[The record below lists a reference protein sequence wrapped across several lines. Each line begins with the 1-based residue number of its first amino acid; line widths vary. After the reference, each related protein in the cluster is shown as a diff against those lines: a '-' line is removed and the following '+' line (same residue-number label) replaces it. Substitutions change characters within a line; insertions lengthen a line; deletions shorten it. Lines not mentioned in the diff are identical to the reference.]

1 MKNDKDYKYEEL
13 KKYSENLS
21 HELLTPLAV
30 IRTKAELLLQ
40 SENLN
45 KSDLVHIDSILK
57 TVAKLSQLNK
67 GLILLT
73 KIKNDQFIDREDV
86 IIAEV
91 ISDSIELM
99 EDRIRHM
106 NLSIR
111 IVKEANLR
119 IHSNLNLLSILF
131 NNLIKNACVHNV
143 ENGYLKICIT
153 DDGLTIENSGLVNEK
168 NDESLF
174 KRFHSDDDRLD
185 SLGLGLSI
193 VKSICEKLGFQ
204 IKYFSENTTHTIS
217 LVLK

>member
-1 MKNDKDYKYEEL
+1 MEKDKDQKYEEL
-13 KKYSENLS
+13 KRYSENLS

-40 SENLN
+40 SEHLT
-45 KSDLVHIDSILK
+45 KSDLVHIDGILK
-57 TVAKLSQLNK
+57 TVARLSHLNK

-73 KIKNDQFIDREDV
+73 KIKNDQFIDRENINV
-86 IIAEV
+86 VEV

-106 NLSIR
+106 DISIR
-111 IVKEANLR
+111 IEKDKNLQ

-143 ENGYLKICIT
+143 ENGYVKISLQE
-153 DDGLTIENSGLVNEK
+153 DGIIIENSGLPNEK

-174 KRFHSDDDRLD
+174 NRFNSDDDRLD

-193 VKSICEKLGFQ
+193 VKSICDKLDFQ
-204 IKYFSENTTHTIS
+204 IKYSSRDTIHTIQ
-217 LVLK
+217 LLLR

>member
-1 MKNDKDYKYEEL
+1 MEKDKDQKYEEL
-13 KKYSENLS
+13 KRYSENLS

-40 SENLN
+40 SEHLT

-57 TVAKLSQLNK
+57 TVARLSHLNK

-73 KIKNDQFIDREDV
+73 KIKNDQFIDRENINV
-86 IIAEV
+86 IDV

-106 NLSIR
+106 DLSIR
-111 IVKEANLR
+111 IEKDQNLQ

-143 ENGYLKICIT
+143 ENGYVKISLRE
-153 DDGLTIENSGLVNEK
+153 DGIIIENSGLPNEK

-174 KRFHSDDDRLD
+174 NRFNSDDDRLD

-193 VKSICEKLGFQ
+193 VKSICDKLGFQ
-204 IKYFSENTTHTIS
+204 IKYSSRDTIHTIQLLLS
-217 LVLK
+217 